1 MELIGYIFA
10 YLSFFIAVIGF
21 GCEII
26 DAIKERRNK

>member
-1 MELIGYIFA
+1 MELVGYIFA
-10 YLSFFIAVIGF
+10 YLAFFLATIIV

>member
-10 YLSFFIAVIGF
+10 YLAFFLTAIVV

-26 DAIKERRNK
+26 AAIKERRNK

>member
-10 YLSFFIAVIGF
+10 YLAFFLISVVV

-26 DAIKERRNK
+26 DTIKKGK